1 MAMLETPM
9 LFDDYA
15 HARRAMN
22 GGKTFELITNGFTE
36 KSGMRVLNAFPLGFR
51 HFYTKKPVATIDDMK
66 HLRMRVPN
74 IPLYINFAKECGIS
88 GQPMPFAEVTG
99 ALDQGV
105 IDGGDS
111 PLSDIVSIK
120 MYETTPEITLTG
132 HLLVIHSL
140 YINEKFYQSLPEQD
154 KKWIDEAAKRSA
166 DYVWDLVEKVDA
178 DAVKTIT
185 EAGGHVSE
193 PSPNC
198 TSSCRTPA
206 SAAGSFSMTPSRMPR
221 KSLTA
226 RTLIVRRSNVC
237 VLNRASGA
245 GRRPFFPSSPCL
257 SHGPDHHAQ
266 GYIMSSE
273 NKPVM
278 PPERIEETETEEE
291 IRREEAAKGKGERA
305 FEVFCAAIF
314 LGMIGLVFFNAF
326 LRYVFRSSF
335 APSEEW
341 ARFLFIYITFI
352 GGIEA
357 FYRHKHI
364 AVDMFVNMI
373 SGASRKAVDIVASLF
388 MLAALVLLLFG
399 GISVVLQTL
408 DTYSVATDVNM
419 AFINGTL
426 PVMAFAAIIIH
437 LRDIVRLIRTPAGE
451 FNTAPKTE

>member
-1 MAMLETPM
+1 
-9 LFDDYA
+9 
-15 HARRAMN
+15 
-22 GGKTFELITNGFTE
+22 
-36 KSGMRVLNAFPLGFR
+36 
-51 HFYTKKPVATIDDMK
+51 
-66 HLRMRVPN
+66 
-74 IPLYINFAKECGIS
+74 
-88 GQPMPFAEVTG
+88 
-99 ALDQGV
+99 
-105 IDGGDS
+105 
-111 PLSDIVSIK
+111 
-120 MYETTPEITLTG
+120 
-132 HLLVIHSL
+132 
-140 YINEKFYQSLPEQD
+140 
-154 KKWIDEAAKRSA
+154 
-166 DYVWDLVEKVDA
+166 
-178 DAVKTIT
+178 
-185 EAGGHVSE
+185 
-193 PSPNC
+193 
-198 TSSCRTPA
+198 
-206 SAAGSFSMTPSRMPR
+206 
-221 KSLTA
+221 
-226 RTLIVRRSNVC
+226 
-237 VLNRASGA
+237 
-245 GRRPFFPSSPCL
+245 
-257 SHGPDHHAQ
+257 
-266 GYIMSSE
+266 MSSE

-451 FNTAPKTE
+451 SRSPCWTARTTIP

>member
-1 MAMLETPM
+1 
-9 LFDDYA
+9 
-15 HARRAMN
+15 
-22 GGKTFELITNGFTE
+22 
-36 KSGMRVLNAFPLGFR
+36 
-51 HFYTKKPVATIDDMK
+51 
-66 HLRMRVPN
+66 
-74 IPLYINFAKECGIS
+74 
-88 GQPMPFAEVTG
+88 
-99 ALDQGV
+99 
-105 IDGGDS
+105 
-111 PLSDIVSIK
+111 
-120 MYETTPEITLTG
+120 
-132 HLLVIHSL
+132 
-140 YINEKFYQSLPEQD
+140 
-154 KKWIDEAAKRSA
+154 
-166 DYVWDLVEKVDA
+166 
-178 DAVKTIT
+178 
-185 EAGGHVSE
+185 
-193 PSPNC
+193 
-198 TSSCRTPA
+198 
-206 SAAGSFSMTPSRMPR
+206 
-221 KSLTA
+221 
-226 RTLIVRRSNVC
+226 
-237 VLNRASGA
+237 
-245 GRRPFFPSSPCL
+245 
-257 SHGPDHHAQ
+257 
-266 GYIMSSE
+266 MSSE

-291 IRREEAAKGKGERA
+291 IRREQAAKGKGERA

-437 LRDIVRLIRTPAGE
+437 LRDIVRLIRTPARRRVQHRAQNGIGE
-451 FNTAPKTE
+451 RTWNLSSFWSACSASSRWAFRSPSCLSCVLWS

>member
-1 MAMLETPM
+1 
-9 LFDDYA
+9 
-15 HARRAMN
+15 
-22 GGKTFELITNGFTE
+22 
-36 KSGMRVLNAFPLGFR
+36 
-51 HFYTKKPVATIDDMK
+51 
-66 HLRMRVPN
+66 
-74 IPLYINFAKECGIS
+74 
-88 GQPMPFAEVTG
+88 
-99 ALDQGV
+99 
-105 IDGGDS
+105 
-111 PLSDIVSIK
+111 
-120 MYETTPEITLTG
+120 
-132 HLLVIHSL
+132 
-140 YINEKFYQSLPEQD
+140 
-154 KKWIDEAAKRSA
+154 
-166 DYVWDLVEKVDA
+166 
-178 DAVKTIT
+178 
-185 EAGGHVSE
+185 
-193 PSPNC
+193 
-198 TSSCRTPA
+198 
-206 SAAGSFSMTPSRMPR
+206 
-221 KSLTA
+221 
-226 RTLIVRRSNVC
+226 
-237 VLNRASGA
+237 
-245 GRRPFFPSSPCL
+245 
-257 SHGPDHHAQ
+257 
-266 GYIMSSE
+266 MSSE

-373 SGASRKAVDIVASLF
+373 SASLF